1 MANSGVYEGGEL
13 LSRESLSPF
22 YPLHCD
28 CFQFELLLALFFFS
42 VTTFRKLESHTVFG
56 FYLQQILGARV
67 SKGARNLLSCKMRI
81 TTYEGT
87 WPSSGR
93 LDSTRWRYS
102 SPRREPRRCERSVSR
117 SNTRNFSADRAETH
131 TVLAVRRLD
140 STGSPGVPLS
150 VPVLGFSSCLLR
162 HARWSLRRSPRR
174 RRRRTSCA
182 ARARPASPRASRACL
197 AARDPSLPS
206 RRHRS
211 LDVCALAPHLQPPL
225 EHFNTDFVG
234 SERKYDKKLDEVKK
248 SIKQWAE
255 SIESGANETVT
266 VSTVSIP

>member
-28 CFQFELLLALFFFS
+28 CFQFELALFFF

-140 STGSPGVPLS
+140 STGSP
-150 VPVLGFSSCLLR
+150 
-162 HARWSLRRSPRR
+162 RRSSERPRAWVLVFSAPSR
-174 RRRRTSCA
+174 EMVA
-182 ARARPASPRASRACL
+182 ASIAATTATAHVVCRASANGKSTRVTRVPRRARPLPPLRAVT
-197 AARDPSLPS
+197 DPSTFA
-206 RRHRS
+206 H
-211 LDVCALAPHLQPPL
+211 LAPHLQPPL